1 MKNLNVNNIVEAKAE
16 YTKQLRSVLV
26 EPIYNKIIA
35 TYGECNVIENENNDK
50 PVNVLIEMQKKMRE
64 IPYWNTY
71 NIESLTRDVT
81 KDCPYLSDLLA
92 AVFVSNVKILTSIRM
107 NKTKKV
113 QLKMPSNENFV
124 HTTMINVA
132 EHVFNNPRIFKQDPL
147 LLKSDMSNIINDSID
162 ITIRTLLPIQNILQ
176 NYVGGEDDSS
186 DDSSESGSD
195 GGSDPRDD
203 DDADVGSDDEN
214 AGIGGDD
221 DADIG
226 GDDENAGIG
235 GDDENAGGGYDNDG
249 SNEESKGLDEGATS
263 NDFFDNE
270 HETKKVQIQD
280 KQTFRESPF
289 NELPD
294 AKDD

>member
-26 EPIYNKIIA
+26 EPIYNKVIS
-35 TYGECNVIENENNDK
+35 TYGDCNSIENENNDK

-113 QLKMPSNENFV
+113 QLKMPSNGNFV

-132 EHVFNNPRIFKQDPL
+132 EHVFNNPRIFKQDQV
-147 LLKSDMSNIINDSID
+147 LLKNDFSNIINDSID
-162 ITIRTLLPIQNILQ
+162 TTIRTLLPIQNILQ
-176 NYVGGEDDSS
+176 NYVGGDEESDEDSS
-186 DDSSESGSD
+186 DSDAGSDSGGSD
-195 GGSDPRDD
+195 GAEGVDEPGTAGGVDDPDD
-203 DDADVGSDDEN
+203 GEHDAAGDDFDPPPDAGGYGAEEPAKPDDVE
-214 AGIGGDD
+214 APGGD
-221 DADIG
+221 G
-226 GDDENAGIG
+226 
-235 GDDENAGGGYDNDG
+235 
-249 SNEESKGLDEGATS
+249 
-263 NDFFDNE
+263 DFFDNA
-270 HETKKVQIQD
+270 HETKNVQIQD
-280 KQTFRESPF
+280 KHSFRESPF
-289 NELPD
+289 NELPE

>member
-26 EPIYNKIIA
+26 EPIYNKVIS
-35 TYGECNVIENENNDK
+35 TYGDCNSIENENNDK

-132 EHVFNNPRIFKQDPL
+132 EHVFNNPRIFKQDQV
-147 LLKSDMSNIINDSID
+147 LLKNDFSNIINDSID
-162 ITIRTLLPIQNILQ
+162 TTIRTLLPIQNILQ
-176 NYVGGEDDSS
+176 NYVGGDEESDEDSS
-186 DDSSESGSD
+186 DSDAGSDSGGSD
-195 GGSDPRDD
+195 GVEGVDEPGTADGVDAPDDGEHDATGDGFDP
-203 DDADVGSDDEN
+203 
-214 AGIGGDD
+214 
-221 DADIG
+221 
-226 GDDENAGIG
+226 
-235 GDDENAGGGYDNDG
+235 
-249 SNEESKGLDEGATS
+249 
-263 NDFFDNE
+263 
-270 HETKKVQIQD
+270 
-280 KQTFRESPF
+280 P
-289 NELPD
+289 PD
-294 AKDD
+294 AG